1 MNLKL
6 RSLSRHNFGS
16 TNCHRGG
23 NQNREPRGRVL
34 SDFAAIIQVQLLQQ
48 PQQQQQQEE
57 EEGQRTDNM
66 QWKFKGN
73 DLDDAGKQQ
82 PDYLAEENGRKRD
95 VDGERLL
102 GELLSP
108 QLRSR

>member
-16 TNCHRGG
+16 TNRHRGG
-23 NQNREPRGRVL
+23 NQNPEPRGRVL

-48 PQQQQQQEE
+48 PQQQQQQQ
-57 EEGQRTDNM
+57 EGQRTDNM

-73 DLDDAGKQQ
+73 DLDDVRACW
-82 PDYLAEENGRKRD
+82 
-95 VDGERLL
+95 
-102 GELLSP
+102 
-108 QLRSR
+108 